1 MEYKI
6 NYETLYKRVSE
17 HINNQYDT
25 YFKKQNEKYTIENK
39 VRVEVYGNLQA
50 AMIGFERQTENFE
63 ERYNLLKNHIDKKFE
78 DCKNANYER
87 YSIENSTRFS
97 EYFHMIAILVG
108 HENNARNEAIDAAYM
123 N

>member
-17 HINNQYDT
+17 YINNQYDT

-50 AMIGFERQTENFE
+50 AMIGFEKQTENFE

-97 EYFHMIAILVG
+97 EYFHMIAVLVG
-108 HENNARNEAIDAAYM
+108 NENNARNEAIDAAYM